1 MGHFKIYKLLF
12 HDRGEQKT
20 NKYLFMG
27 KRKTVKRKVKAKE
40 PLKSGEFDCPLCNNR
55 GCVAAKIDRRLGR
68 AQAFCR
74 ICTRSYN
81 ADRITPYTEP
91 MDVFIEWVDS
101 VNDND
106 PDEEVPNEIDG
117 YDEDHQLQL
126 DYYNNDEVD
135 EGEELD
141 DQFDDE
147 FDEI

>member
-1 MGHFKIYKLLF
+1 MGTHLNLKKLF
-12 HDRGEQKT
+12 HEKRKGREKL
-20 NKYLFMG
+20 YLFMG
-27 KRKTVKRKVKAKE
+27 KRKTVKRKVKVKE

-91 MDVFIEWVDS
+91 MDVFIEWMDS

-106 PDEEVPNEIDG
+106 PDEDVPNEIDG

-135 EGEELD
+135 GEEELD
-141 DQFDDE
+141 EQFDDE